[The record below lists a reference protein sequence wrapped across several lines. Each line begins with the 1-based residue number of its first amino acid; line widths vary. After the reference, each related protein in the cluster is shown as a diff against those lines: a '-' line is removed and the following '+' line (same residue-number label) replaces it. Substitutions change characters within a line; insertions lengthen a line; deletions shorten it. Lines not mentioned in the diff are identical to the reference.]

1 MDNNKK
7 VENEVPVAQFTAF
20 SKLTLRLFND
30 NTFDALEA
38 ISYDSDEG
46 RKVYFGTWSKTDN
59 KYSFNIITSSS
70 TDGWGLIIK

>member
-7 VENEVPVAQFTAF
+7 VENEVPVAHFTAF

-38 ISYDSDEG
+38 ISYDSDEEEKFISEHG
-46 RKVYFGTWSKTDN
+46 VKPTT
-59 KYSFNIITSSS
+59 S
-70 TDGWGLIIK
+70 TDLIS